1 MIKSNNSLKLVNS
14 KKNSQP
20 KELTKKPKSGLP
32 VLLEPNIHDIYD
44 ELSRMDSF
52 AYSRYNK

>member
-1 MIKSNNSLKLVNS
+1 MIKNNNSQKPVNL
-14 KKNSQP
+14 KKNTQS
-20 KELTKKPKSGLP
+20 KELTKTNKSGLP

>member
-1 MIKSNNSLKLVNS
+1 MIKTNTSLKLVNS
-14 KKNSQP
+14 KKNSQS
-20 KELTKKPKSGLP
+20 KELTKKSKSGLP